1 LTCILHAFVLA
12 RQRLTICQAGPVNP
26 TGRPWSRARR
36 APEVR
41 VSARSTGRPLVARRV
56 QYRLPD
62 EVEGGRVMVMFATI
76 LIMSLLAV
84 AVCAV
89 AFGAATR
96 GEARSAA
103 RPERRLALEPPRFF
117 ASPAAVKA
125 AAAPGVPVELLL
137 SQIERHVRL
146 EQAAAE
152 AYLELPTRDSLH
164 TRTPAPRLN

>member
-1 LTCILHAFVLA
+1 ML
-12 RQRLTICQAGPVNP
+12 
-26 TGRPWSRARR
+26 
-36 APEVR
+36 
-41 VSARSTGRPLVARRV
+41 
-56 QYRLPD
+56 
-62 EVEGGRVMVMFATI
+62 MFATI

-103 RPERRLALEPPRFF
+103 QPERRLALEPPRFF
-117 ASPAAVKA
+117 ASPAAKTA
-125 AAAPGVPVELLL
+125 ERSLVPVEMLL

-152 AYLELPTRDSLH
+152 AYLDMPTRDALRS
-164 TRTPAPRLN
+164 RTTSPLN

>member
-1 LTCILHAFVLA
+1 ML
-12 RQRLTICQAGPVNP
+12 
-26 TGRPWSRARR
+26 
-36 APEVR
+36 
-41 VSARSTGRPLVARRV
+41 
-56 QYRLPD
+56 
-62 EVEGGRVMVMFATI
+62 MFATI

-103 RPERRLALEPPRFF
+103 QPERRLALEPPRFF
-117 ASPAAVKA
+117 ASPAAKTAERSPV
-125 AAAPGVPVELLL
+125 PVDSLVPVEMLL

-152 AYLELPTRDSLH
+152 AYLDMPTRDALRS
-164 TRTPAPRLN
+164 RTTSPLN

>member
-1 LTCILHAFVLA
+1 
-12 RQRLTICQAGPVNP
+12 
-26 TGRPWSRARR
+26 
-36 APEVR
+36 
-41 VSARSTGRPLVARRV
+41 
-56 QYRLPD
+56 
-62 EVEGGRVMVMFATI
+62 MVMFATI

-96 GEARSAA
+96 GEARSGAQ
-103 RPERRLALEPPRFF
+103 PERRLALEPPRFF
-117 ASPAAVKA
+117 ANPAAKA
-125 AAAPGVPVELLL
+125 AASPRVPVEVLL